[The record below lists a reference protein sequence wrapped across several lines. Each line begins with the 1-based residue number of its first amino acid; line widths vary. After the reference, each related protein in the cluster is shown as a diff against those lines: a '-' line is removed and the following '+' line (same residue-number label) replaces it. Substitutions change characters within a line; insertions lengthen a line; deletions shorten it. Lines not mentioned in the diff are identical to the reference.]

1 LLIFVGID
9 PMNFDLND
17 LILKIDALPTLQLS
31 LQTEAMRYTKPNSL
45 LILVDYENV
54 TFSAD
59 Q

>member
-1 LLIFVGID
+1 
-9 PMNFDLND
+9 MNFDLND